1 MYEYRYIIQYLYFT
15 VELGKWASFA
25 GCVSLQYQ
33 ARGSV
38 VRLVEAL
45 ERACVRFVYFS
56 RENELRSRV
65 FAERLGLEAGWNCH
79 ISLADASRAR
89 PASHA
94 LGGGG
99 DEPATHLPAAHPTFF
114 GTRTAQQRRAVCLF
128 NFNRIC
134 TCFSVVFIL
143 DRFNS

>member
-1 MYEYRYIIQYLYFT
+1 MC
-15 VELGKWASFA
+15 A

-89 PASHA
+89 PAA
-94 LGGGG
+94 YAPAGGGG
-99 DEPATHLPAAHPTFF
+99 DEPATALPASHSTFF
-114 GTRTAQQRRAVCLF
+114 GTRTSQQRRAVCF
-128 NFNRIC
+128 V
-134 TCFSVVFIL
+134 TVFIPL
-143 DRFNS
+143 LY